1 MVSDVTAGRE
11 AAAASKAAR
20 LASNTAK
27 SEKNIFNAVE
37 AEEAARK
44 VAKVEDTAMDVAK
57 AGNAASSGNKLQKAG
72 DVLGILSAGAMIGT
86 AGSAMYAG
94 GDAMLGDFEG
104 ESIENPNEPVNERA
118 NGMQNGT
125 NSTTSARPP
134 VATNWKTVTIMV
146 LLGILLTMGLIW
158 WYLSKRKGK
167 EQSAIL
173 LTKVP

>member
-27 SEKNIFNAVE
+27 SEKNISNAVE

-104 ESIENPNEPVNERA
+104 ESVENPNDPVKQQA
-118 NGMQNGT
+118 NGMENRK
-125 NSTTSARPP
+125 NSATTP
-134 VATNWKTVTIMV
+134 VATNGKTVAIMV
-146 LLGILLTMGLIW
+146 LLGILLTLGLIW